1 MSDINQKLSH
11 HWRHWSLVL
20 NPVLLMCSSSWP
32 IVQGCFKCFYKRGI
46 FLYKTLQSM
55 KRMWV
60 FSKLWESL
68 KATRVQ
74 NTEFRNAPV
83 NRPKVREIVNKQPKY
98 SRKYRLLGIHF
109 YELINLSIKKRWL
122 RCIDSENFWLTR
134 WIVKSWREIR
144 EIYKRGKLEKQ
155 WRS

>member
-11 HWRHWSLVL
+11 YWHHLSLVL

-32 IVQGCFKCFYKRGI
+32 IIQGCFKCFYKRGI

-83 NRPKVREIVNKQPKY
+83 NRPKVREIVNKHPQY

-109 YELINLSIKKRWL
+109 YELINLSITKRWL